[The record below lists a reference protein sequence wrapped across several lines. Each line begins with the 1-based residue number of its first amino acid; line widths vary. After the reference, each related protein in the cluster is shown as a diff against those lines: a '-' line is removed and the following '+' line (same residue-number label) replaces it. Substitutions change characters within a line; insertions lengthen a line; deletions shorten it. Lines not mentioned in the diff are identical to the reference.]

1 VFSDTAL
8 QTTSIEII
16 IIIERQAEKNAAAMQ
31 F

>member
-8 QTTSIEII
+8 QTTAIEI